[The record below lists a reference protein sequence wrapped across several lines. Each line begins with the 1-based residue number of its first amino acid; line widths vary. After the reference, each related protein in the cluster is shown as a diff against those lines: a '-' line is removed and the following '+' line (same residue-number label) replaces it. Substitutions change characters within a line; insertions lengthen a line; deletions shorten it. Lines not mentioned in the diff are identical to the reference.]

1 MFILKDTQG
10 LDRAFFT
17 QARCADEITRA
28 TLQKGGFVYLEHSAS
43 PNFGT
48 PIARLADGTGTN
60 ALKKKLVY
68 PVMITRP
75 EPGTPRTDFK
85 QIPES
90 GLITIIK
97 FSLEGYVDK
106 WSYFEDGDTYAN
118 IAQGDALKIA
128 LIAKEDINAN
138 ENYGADATL
147 YDRPMLVK
155 DGNGSGTY
163 ATTIAICDANPV
175 NGEMKIRFLYN

>member
-75 EPGTPRTDFK
+75 EPIGSIWDVL
-85 QIPES
+85 
-90 GLITIIK
+90 G
-97 FSLEGYVDK
+97 DK
-106 WSYFEDGDTYAN
+106 WNT
-118 IAQGDALKIA
+118 LKRNTSS
-128 LIAKEDINAN
+128 AK
-138 ENYGADATL
+138 
-147 YDRPMLVK
+147 K
-155 DGNGSGTY
+155 
-163 ATTIAICDANPV
+163 
-175 NGEMKIRFLYN
+175 